1 MKQIDTKL
9 KVKIGAVAVL
19 LGLIGI
25 IIYQNISSI
34 PIRFFA
40 WEFRTPLILLVIIA
54 MLAGFLFGFLTCKFY
69 ASKKNI

>member
-9 KVKIGAVAVL
+9 KIKIVAVAVL

-34 PIRFFA
+34 DIKLFA
-40 WEFRTPLILLVIIA
+40 WQFSTPLIVLIIIA
-54 MLAGFLFGFLTCKFY
+54 MLTGFLFGFLTCKFY